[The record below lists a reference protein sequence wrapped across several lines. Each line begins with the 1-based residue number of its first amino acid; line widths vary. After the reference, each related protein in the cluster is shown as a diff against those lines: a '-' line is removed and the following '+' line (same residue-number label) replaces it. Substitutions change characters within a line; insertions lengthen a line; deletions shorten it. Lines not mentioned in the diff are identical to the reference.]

1 MKSSG
6 GEIIVAGHV
15 CLDIIPKFPDTR
27 FAGEEL
33 LRPGKLT
40 VVGPAT
46 IATGG
51 SVSNTGIALNR
62 LGVPAVLMGKVGDD
76 LYGKAVLDILRSYGD
91 EFVSGMSVVK
101 GETTSY
107 SIVISPPGVDRMF
120 LHCPG
125 ANDTFGKEDVD
136 LSGLESVKLFH
147 LGYPPIMRR
156 MFIDGGKELESIF
169 RLARERGMTTS
180 LDMSMPDPASESGR
194 VDWKSL
200 LELVLPRVDVFLPSF
215 EEVLFMLDRP
225 LFDDLMSGRAARE
238 RVLENGELLN
248 SLASDLIGMGAA
260 IVGIKL
266 GEDGFYL
273 QTSGSRDRIREMGK
287 CTPWD
292 VKKWAGRELIAPCFK
307 VDVAGTTGA
316 GDSTIA
322 GFLAGLVKELDP
334 EEAMISAVAVG
345 AFNVEKADA
354 TSGIPSWKVLQERVS
369 AGWQMRPVS
378 FDLSGW
384 IKENAG
390 RVWHGPRDG
399 VRNAD

>member
-15 CLDIIPKFPDTR
+15 CLDIIPKFPDAR

-62 LGVPAVLMGKVGDD
+62 LGVPTVLMGKVGDD

-125 ANDTFGKEDVD
+125 ANDTFGKGDVD

-215 EEVLFMLDRP
+215 EEVLFMLNRP

-238 RVLENGELLN
+238 RALENGEILN
-248 SLASDLIGMGAA
+248 RLASDLIAMGAA

-273 QTSGSRDRIREMGK
+273 QTSGSSDRIGELGK
-287 CTPWD
+287 CTPGD
-292 VKKWAGRELIAPCFK
+292 VEEWTGRELLAPCFK

-316 GDSTIA
+316 GDSTIS
-322 GFLAGLVKELDP
+322 GFLAGMVKGLDP

-354 TSGIPSWKVLQERVS
+354 TSGIPSWKVLQDRIL
-369 AGWQMRPVS
+369 AGWQMRPVC
-378 FDLSGW
+378 FGLSGW
-384 IKENAG
+384 VKENAG

-399 VRNAD
+399 SRNVD